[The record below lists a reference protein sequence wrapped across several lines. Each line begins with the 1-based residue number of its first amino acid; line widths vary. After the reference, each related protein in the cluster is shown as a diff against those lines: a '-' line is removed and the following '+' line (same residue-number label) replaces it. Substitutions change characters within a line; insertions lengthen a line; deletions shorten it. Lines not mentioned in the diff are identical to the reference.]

1 MSKKY
6 KILIGSVLV
15 LVVIIALFTAFSFFL
30 TDIIKIDADAY
41 SNFIG
46 NVLGAM
52 ISGIITLVVLFIT
65 IKHGNKNQEKVLN
78 EQSALHMENNLLHRF
93 EKEKELISESV
104 NELDILLFSVQILK
118 VSGPEGIVEERKN
131 LIDIFSYY
139 RKAMNVIKLSTNIY
153 IDTSK
158 CDGCTECD
166 IKSFG
171 ELSKLKTKL
180 RECFNKVEYNCN
192 LMFQDLQSALD
203 ECIDTQNLLTQR
215 TSCQKDMI
223 LRQEQIQNYKK
234 YNELNPDDNEILK
247 KLKQYEEES
256 TKLLER
262 IKAIDDQI
270 QIALNRILDKNEK
283 ARSEASRIQICDKN
297 ELYNAIMKYFDMYNF
312 YVRENKNYV
321 IKNGTIWQNICKKYK
336 LD

>member
-78 EQSALHMENNLLHRF
+78 EQSALHMENNLLHRL

-270 QIALNRILDKNEK
+270 QIALNRIRDKNEK

>member
-1 MSKKY
+1 M
-6 KILIGSVLV
+6 
-15 LVVIIALFTAFSFFL
+15 
-30 TDIIKIDADAY
+30 
-41 SNFIG
+41 
-46 NVLGAM
+46 
-52 ISGIITLVVLFIT
+52 
-65 IKHGNKNQEKVLN
+65 
-78 EQSALHMENNLLHRF
+78 
-93 EKEKELISESV
+93 
-104 NELDILLFSVQILK
+104 
-118 VSGPEGIVEERKN
+118 
-131 LIDIFSYY
+131 
-139 RKAMNVIKLSTNIY
+139 
-153 IDTSK
+153 
-158 CDGCTECD
+158 
-166 IKSFG
+166 
-171 ELSKLKTKL
+171 KTKL

-270 QIALNRILDKNEK
+270 QIALNRIRDKNEK